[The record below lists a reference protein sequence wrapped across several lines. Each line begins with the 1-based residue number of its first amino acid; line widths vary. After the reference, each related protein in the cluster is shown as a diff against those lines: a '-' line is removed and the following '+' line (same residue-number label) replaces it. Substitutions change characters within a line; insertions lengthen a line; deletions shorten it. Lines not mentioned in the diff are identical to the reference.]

1 MTARELFDAIG
12 AVDDDL
18 ILAADEEPFRRR
30 RSWRPVVYRALPL
43 AACLCLV
50 VGAVLWQGRQ
60 GVAGGA
66 VPETAMMQAAPDDD
80 PTAAAAAPPEAAV
93 RSDEAADEVAGESSD
108 STADKLQTANGYSAA
123 INAVSASVFPA
134 ELADLLDTGSSVYAA
149 STGPDVPDRAKD
161 EDLTLPE
168 TVPVYAGMASAR
180 TIDTEGMRDRLKTML
195 QALGLDTALAD
206 EAVYTGLTQEEA
218 EEQASALREQ
228 GGSEGDEL
236 RLWADAGRLTLD
248 VASCESWPRGLTI
261 IAESD
266 GTVTAR
272 VPGAETAAASL
283 RENADDTAE
292 AVLTRWPEVA
302 ALAGQDPAAQTYTGT
317 DGEWHAR
324 FYDAADTSCR
334 GIESGDLRSVEVAL
348 DESGSLC
355 LVVWRNADLNATMGE
370 YATVTREEADELM
383 AQNLF
388 LTDVGTLDGNAV
400 LENLDSVRLV
410 YTNNRTGAWY
420 LPYWSYIA
428 DEGPDEAAS
437 SLHVYREYV
446 VPAVSL
452 QDLEALA
459 DAQ

>member
-18 ILAADEEPFRRR
+18 ILAADEEPFHRR

-50 VGAVLWQGRQ
+50 AGAVLWQGQ
-60 GVAGGA
+60 QIVSGGTA
-66 VPETAMMQAAPDDD
+66 PETAMMQAAPNDD
-80 PTAAAAAPPEAAV
+80 PTAAAAAPPEAAL
-93 RSDEAADEVAGESSD
+93 RSEEAAGESSD
-108 STADKLQTANGYSAA
+108 AAADKLQTANGYSAA
-123 INAVSASVFPA
+123 LHAASASVFPT
-134 ELADLLDTGSSVYAA
+134 ELADLLDTGSSVYTISA
-149 STGPDVPDRAKD
+149 GPDIPDRTRDPDWA
-161 EDLTLPE
+161 LPE
-168 TVPVYAGMASAR
+168 TVPVYASMASAR
-180 TIDTEGMRDRLKTML
+180 TIDTEGMRHRLETML
-195 QALGLDTALAD
+195 QALGLDIALAD
-206 EAVYTGLTQEEA
+206 EAVYAGLTQEEA
-218 EEQASALREQ
+218 EEQAAALREQ

-236 RLWADAGRLTLD
+236 RLWADAGQLTLD
-248 VASCESWPRGLTI
+248 VAPCESWPRGLTV

-272 VPGAETAAASL
+272 APGTQAPASL
-283 RENADDTAE
+283 RENAEDTAE
-292 AVLTRWPEVA
+292 AVLARWPEIA
-302 ALAGQDPAAQTYTGT
+302 ALAGQAPTAQTYTGT
-317 DGEWHAR
+317 DGEWHTR
-324 FYDAADTSCR
+324 FYDAADNSCR

-348 DESGSLC
+348 DENGSLC
-355 LVVWRNADLNATMGE
+355 LVVWRNADLNAAAGE
-370 YATVTREEADELM
+370 YAAIPREEADQLL

-428 DEGPDEAAS
+428 DEGPDETDP
-437 SLHVYREYV
+437 SLHVYREYL

-459 DAQ
+459 DAR